1 MENENKEKDWC
12 EEFTEKVEQQIK
24 EISAE
29 GVNTGNVDYLYRLV
43 DIHKDLKNEEYWK
56 EKIDMYREGYGN
68 YGNYGEY
75 GEYNEGSYGRRG
87 VPGTGRGR
95 YREGGYNEGDS
106 YGRRGVKGTGR
117 SRYRGEEMMDEMYKN
132 YGEYSEGRDNYGADQ
147 ATIQSLEKMLE
158 SVKKFMKHLGNEAKS
173 QEEVEMIKETARE
186 ISEM

>member
-1 MENENKEKDWC
+1 MEEEKQKDWC
-12 EEFTEKVEQQIK
+12 DEFTQKVEQQIK

-29 GVNTGNVDYLYRLV
+29 GVNTNNVDYLYRLV

-68 YGNYGEY
+68 YGNYGRDSYNEGY
-75 GEYNEGSYGRRG
+75 GEYNESYGRRGVPGSGRGRYREGGSYGRRG
-87 VPGTGRGR
+87 VP
-95 YREGGYNEGDS
+95 
-106 YGRRGVKGTGR
+106 GTGR

-147 ATIQSLEKMLE
+147 ATIQSLEKMLD